1 MYMQRLQVRCGN
13 DTKQRN
19 RQNVEASRVLTG
31 VVGGEAVAD
40 EGGGSV
46 QQQGKDDAADV
57 VGQGR
62 TEFGDTGEVDGGFH
76 LRQG

>member
-1 MYMQRLQVRCGN
+1 M
-13 DTKQRN
+13 N

-62 TEFGDTGEVDGGFH
+62 TESGDTGQVDGGFR

>member
-1 MYMQRLQVRCGN
+1 MYMQRLQVRSGN

-31 VVGGEAVAD
+31 VVGGEAVAN

-46 QQQGKDDAADV
+46 QQQGEDDTVDV
-57 VGQGR
+57 VGQGC
-62 TEFGDTGEVDGGFH
+62 TKSSNTG
-76 LRQG
+76 

>member
-1 MYMQRLQVRCGN
+1 MHRIQVRSGK
-13 DTKQRN
+13 DTKHMN

-46 QQQGKDDAADV
+46 QKHGKDDAEDLL
-57 VGQGR
+57 G
-62 TEFGDTGEVDGGFH
+62 
-76 LRQG
+76 